1 MGIELWLFPPNA
13 THVVQPLD
21 IGVFGPL
28 KSRLESLCHD
38 WHNDPANAGKQLGR
52 YGFMV
57 SVAYK
62 AFERTFKTPGLVSK
76 AFARAGLVPWRPN
89 DVDLSRLKPSQVY
102 QTSHTDAAG
111 GGAGETSAIVT
122 GPNASQ
128 SSTTACLNSV
138 PGAASSTIVSAGAG
152 PSSGKST
159 ATGCLNTVPG
169 AASHSS
175 TNGSTGAG
183 HSSGQSSAPSSS
195 YLNTAAGFSQGM
207 TAAALDTPQLED
219 GPSASVLTGE
229 AAGDPA
235 AAPMLL
241 GGGDKTLRQLD
252 LRKEMR
258 YELDDE
264 IESVSVSDG
273 AVSLVSEA
281 AAAKLVARQVS
292 LTLAEAEQKL
302 RRFELTQ
309 DLNDIAMFEMLYE
322 KKIFDV
328 ENNDYKAWAGYKRAS
343 EPAFERY
350 SAQCS
355 SVMCNR

>member
-1 MGIELWLFPPNA
+1 MTNVNNKMFFFFNEGFP
-13 THVVQPLD
+13 
-21 IGVFGPL
+21 
-28 KSRLESLCHD
+28 
-38 WHNDPANAGKQLGR
+38 
-52 YGFMV
+52 
-57 SVAYK
+57 K

-138 PGAASSTIVSAGAG
+138 PGAASHSSTIGSAGDT
-152 PSSGKST
+152 PSSGQST
-159 ATGCLNTVPG
+159 ATGRLNTVPG

-175 TNGSTGAG
+175 TYTNGSTGAG
-183 HSSGQSSAPSSS
+183 PSSGQSSAPSSS

-264 IESVSVSDG
+264 IQSVSVSDG

-292 LTLAEAEQKL
+292 LTLAEAERKL

-350 SAQCS
+350 SASAQCS

>member
-1 MGIELWLFPPNA
+1 M
-13 THVVQPLD
+13 
-21 IGVFGPL
+21 
-28 KSRLESLCHD
+28 
-38 WHNDPANAGKQLGR
+38 
-52 YGFMV
+52 
-57 SVAYK
+57 
-62 AFERTFKTPGLVSK
+62 
-76 AFARAGLVPWRPN
+76 
-89 DVDLSRLKPSQVY
+89 Y

-138 PGAASSTIVSAGAG
+138 PGAASHSSTIGSAGDT
-152 PSSGKST
+152 PSSGQST
-159 ATGCLNTVPG
+159 ATGRLNTVPG

-175 TNGSTGAG
+175 TYTNGSTGAG
-183 HSSGQSSAPSSS
+183 PSSGQSSAPSSS

-264 IESVSVSDG
+264 IQSVSVSDG

-350 SAQCS
+350 SASAQCS

>member
-1 MGIELWLFPPNA
+1 MTNVNNKMFFFNEGFP
-13 THVVQPLD
+13 
-21 IGVFGPL
+21 
-28 KSRLESLCHD
+28 
-38 WHNDPANAGKQLGR
+38 
-52 YGFMV
+52 
-57 SVAYK
+57 K

-138 PGAASSTIVSAGAG
+138 PGAASHSSTIGSAGDT
-152 PSSGKST
+152 PSSGQST
-159 ATGCLNTVPG
+159 ATGRLNTVPG

-175 TNGSTGAG
+175 TYTNGSTGAG
-183 HSSGQSSAPSSS
+183 PSSGQSSAPSSS

-264 IESVSVSDG
+264 IQSVSVSDG

-292 LTLAEAEQKL
+292 LTLAEAERKL

-350 SAQCS
+350 SASAQCS

>member
-1 MGIELWLFPPNA
+1 MSIIKCFFFNEGFP
-13 THVVQPLD
+13 
-21 IGVFGPL
+21 
-28 KSRLESLCHD
+28 
-38 WHNDPANAGKQLGR
+38 
-52 YGFMV
+52 
-57 SVAYK
+57 K

-138 PGAASSTIVSAGAG
+138 PGAASHSSTIGSAGDT
-152 PSSGKST
+152 PSSGQST
-159 ATGCLNTVPG
+159 ATGRLNTVPG

-175 TNGSTGAG
+175 TYTNGSTGAG
-183 HSSGQSSAPSSS
+183 PSSGQSSAPSSS

-264 IESVSVSDG
+264 IQSVSVSDG

-350 SAQCS
+350 SASAQCS